1 LNVTNPAEVVNSV
14 PYNFAKDCVFPIEC
28 WSTPKRDE
36 ELAAVGLGA
45 TSSTGNAHHSA
56 ISKLQS
62 GVDFVW
68 VRLAIDG
75 LAAIPGVGGI
85 AALYDEV
92 LHDPVEDGALVRET
106 LLVLPGGDRYKICHS
121 SGNNLI
127 EHFKINDSIV
137 FVVSRNSEL
146 NL

>member
-1 LNVTNPAEVVNSV
+1 VLDQKVLVLKLGSV
-14 PYNFAKDCVFPIEC
+14 DRL
-28 WSTPKRDE
+28 TPCSVKP
-36 ELAAVGLGA
+36 LKV
-45 TSSTGNAHHSA
+45 
-56 ISKLQS
+56 
-62 GVDFVW
+62 
-68 VRLAIDG
+68 
-75 LAAIPGVGGI
+75 
-85 AALYDEV
+85 AALQHELGD
-92 LHDPVEDGALVRET
+92 DPVEDGALVRET